1 MRKKIL
7 VVENSSTVQRIFK
20 KTFEDD
26 AAMRFETD
34 LGNLVDSLFDFMPNI
49 LLLNSAFEEPSSFDF
64 VKLIRSIPCFENL
77 AIGMYSNTEDSF
89 DEEFAYSCGANLF
102 VRLDQKALI
111 LSVEE
116 LFDIASSNGELLDQ
130 ADVIQTKKV
139 MNDKKLVVISS
150 EINAELR
157 LKNKIVTSLF
167 SMMNEI
173 ESVESVVAE
182 FLSFIAE
189 FMSSPIVSL
198 SLVENNGPHSYVVAS
213 QNISDEEKEDF
224 IKVCMS
230 DFEDLDLDS
239 SLSMMVPQF
248 FEPKV
253 NLDTFK
259 TDGVP
264 LSAYL
269 SAKLLNAEGR
279 EYGVIHVLRGGN
291 FSSAQTSLFNFCC
304 ENASVLFDKVLMI
317 KQKIFVEN
325 RIRKAFSLFV
335 PDEVIDSYVNGIST
349 ADSQVKET
357 ALGEKRPV
365 AVLFSDIRSF
375 TNISECNKPEVMISF
390 LNRYFTIMCDII
402 KKHGGTIDKFIGDA
416 IMALFGA
423 PVSYE
428 DNTRRVVAAAYEMR
442 EALASVPL
450 GDLIL
455 PSGMKFDIGIGIN
468 YGDLTVGSLGSKDR
482 TSYTVIG
489 DNVNLASR
497 LEGLTKTYGSM
508 ILVSDSVKRD
518 IEENL
523 QCDAFVFRHLD
534 DVRVKGKS
542 TPVPIYGVDRS
553 IEEFS
558 PKYRDCYKKGFSLY
572 RQGIFNLAK
581 EYFEKCL
588 LEVKDDKAAK
598 LMKERCAD
606 FIANPPENW
615 DGAIKFTTK

>member
-1 MRKKIL
+1 
-7 VVENSSTVQRIFK
+7 
-20 KTFEDD
+20 
-26 AAMRFETD
+26 
-34 LGNLVDSLFDFMPNI
+34 
-49 LLLNSAFEEPSSFDF
+49 
-64 VKLIRSIPCFENL
+64 
-77 AIGMYSNTEDSF
+77 
-89 DEEFAYSCGANLF
+89 
-102 VRLDQKALI
+102 
-111 LSVEE
+111 
-116 LFDIASSNGELLDQ
+116 
-130 ADVIQTKKV
+130 
-139 MNDKKLVVISS
+139 
-150 EINAELR
+150 
-157 LKNKIVTSLF
+157 
-167 SMMNEI
+167 
-173 ESVESVVAE
+173 
-182 FLSFIAE
+182 
-189 FMSSPIVSL
+189 
-198 SLVENNGPHSYVVAS
+198 
-213 QNISDEEKEDF
+213 
-224 IKVCMS
+224 
-230 DFEDLDLDS
+230 
-239 SLSMMVPQF
+239 
-248 FEPKV
+248 
-253 NLDTFK
+253 
-259 TDGVP
+259 
-264 LSAYL
+264 
-269 SAKLLNAEGR
+269 
-279 EYGVIHVLRGGN
+279 
-291 FSSAQTSLFNFCC
+291 
-304 ENASVLFDKVLMI
+304 
-317 KQKIFVEN
+317 
-325 RIRKAFSLFV
+325 
-335 PDEVIDSYVNGIST
+335 
-349 ADSQVKET
+349 
-357 ALGEKRPV
+357 
-365 AVLFSDIRSF
+365 
-375 TNISECNKPEVMISF
+375 
-390 LNRYFTIMCDII
+390 
-402 KKHGGTIDKFIGDA
+402 
-416 IMALFGA
+416 MALFGA

-523 QCDAFVFRHLD
+523 QCDTFIFRHLD